1 MCGLLC
7 PSRTSERG
15 WVLVASAK
23 RKICFGTFRC
33 GGRDQHHSV
42 GRGEQGKSAAVGT
55 VKLAAVSRAMS
66 GGAAFVSLRAQEV
79 ADDDSD
85 RVEDQDDVPSFVCQ
99 VTPGDEVASLRFDDT
114 HNDSDAEGDA
124 MLRR

>member
-1 MCGLLC
+1 
-7 PSRTSERG
+7 
-15 WVLVASAK
+15 
-23 RKICFGTFRC
+23 
-33 GGRDQHHSV
+33 
-42 GRGEQGKSAAVGT
+42 
-55 VKLAAVSRAMS
+55 MS

-114 HNDSDAEGDA
+114 HVS
-124 MLRR
+124 R